1 MVWESCLLEK
11 ADVRGMLIT
20 QWDETSWALPVLALK
35 ANYRVGLDTWPQK
48 ISWARS
54 SFILKLKW
62 SKTFRFASM
71 MMRVSLF
78 WILKIVK
85 SDHLFSQQSLSSLIT
100 GKMENLYILQASLS
114 SSTTCGSKVPHNKIE
129 YPSLMGRQFL
139 LISPII
145 AEISPMPI
153 QNYRMEISVPPSFL
167 VIHTCQTP
175 YF

>member
-1 MVWESCLLEK
+1 
-11 ADVRGMLIT
+11 
-20 QWDETSWALPVLALK
+20 
-35 ANYRVGLDTWPQK
+35 
-48 ISWARS
+48 
-54 SFILKLKW
+54 
-62 SKTFRFASM
+62 M

-139 LISPII
+139 MISPII
-145 AEISPMPI
+145 AEISPTPI
-153 QNYRMEISVPPSFL
+153 QNYRMEISVPPS
-167 VIHTCQTP
+167 
-175 YF
+175 